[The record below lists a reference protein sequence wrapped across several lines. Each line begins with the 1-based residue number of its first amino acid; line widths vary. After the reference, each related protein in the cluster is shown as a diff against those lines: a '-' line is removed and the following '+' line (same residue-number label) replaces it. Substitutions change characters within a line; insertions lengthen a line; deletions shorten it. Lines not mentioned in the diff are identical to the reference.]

1 MVILQLS
8 LCSSHDSAVWYVWS
22 LCFEDYFT
30 ATILWFSC
38 YIDDLKFSMFVFY
51 LFACIHF
58 EQWSIELVKMI
69 LMLLEGFNS
78 ISGCWSVCTYN
89 VIKQQVLVVIIF
101 VESFVFVQLCNCLY
115 CC

>member
-8 LCSSHDSAVWYVWS
+8 LSSSHDSAV
-22 LCFEDYFT
+22 CGRFEL
-30 ATILWFSC
+30 A
-38 YIDDLKFSMFVFY
+38 
-51 LFACIHF
+51 
-58 EQWSIELVKMI
+58 KMI
-69 LMLLEGFNS
+69 HMLLEGFNS

-115 CC
+115 RC

>member
-8 LCSSHDSAVWYVWS
+8 LSSSHDSAVWYVWS

-51 LFACIHF
+51 LFACVYILNSGRF
-58 EQWSIELVKMI
+58 ELAKMI
-69 LMLLEGFNS
+69 HMLLEGFNS
-78 ISGCWSVCTYN
+78 ISGMTCRR
-89 VIKQQVLVVIIF
+89 
-101 VESFVFVQLCNCLY
+101 LY
-115 CC
+115 PHIVMHLFLFEL